1 MTHYTTIS
9 SNLKRGILRF
19 SETISSGLS
28 RPELKLISQLIYG
41 MLAAHSCHLSKIAR
55 VLNESISLKKTI
67 DRLSRNLNAFND
79 RDALQDNVVEKLK
92 SCLSETSVLIV
103 DGGDITKPCSP
114 KMEYISR
121 VRDGST
127 GEYGE
132 GYHTIS
138 VTALTAE
145 KKMPIC
151 VYSNVYSASEPGFV
165 SEDAEVLTALEFLG
179 KHFSKS
185 CIRAF
190 DRGYDANIY
199 YEHLIKHGERFIIR
213 AKKNRD
219 VIFGGKR
226 INILALAN
234 RYKGKYI
241 LKFRKKNGLKVDCK
255 VTVVPISLPCKPKAE
270 LNLVICNGFGKTPM
284 MLITNLRS
292 DDKRLALTIT
302 KVYLMRWRIEE
313 YYAFKKQQFK
323 LEDLRVRSLN
333 SIRNLDLFLSI
344 AIGYIGFMSAKGE
357 DCRAV
362 MELIEISKRI
372 FNAPKFFF
380 YAIADG
386 MFAVFARA
394 KPGFSHLLRRMPK
407 DPQLSLWTE
416 PRIQSL
422 LL

>member
-1 MTHYTTIS
+1 MTHYTTVS

-28 RPELKLISQLIYG
+28 RPKLKFISQLIYG
-41 MLAAHSCHLSKIAR
+41 MLAAHSCHLSKMAR
-55 VLNESISLKKTI
+55 ALNENISLKKTI
-67 DRLSRNLNAFND
+67 DRLSRNLNAFDD
-79 RDALQDNVVEKLK
+79 RDALQDNVVEKLR
-92 SCLSETSVLIV
+92 SCLSDTSVLIV

-114 KMEYISR
+114 KMEYIDR

-127 GEYGE
+127 GGYGE

-138 VTALTAE
+138 VTALTPE
-145 KKMPIC
+145 KKMPVC

-165 SEDAEVLTALEFLG
+165 SEDAEVLTALNFLG
-179 KHFSKS
+179 KHFGKS

-219 VIFGGKR
+219 VIFDGKR
-226 INILALAN
+226 VNILELAS
-234 RYKGKYI
+234 RYKGKYL
-241 LKFRKKNGLKVDCK
+241 LKFRKKNGVKVDCK
-255 VTVVPISLPCKPKAE
+255 VTVVPVSLPCRPQAE

-284 MLITNLRS
+284 MLITNLQS
-292 DDKRLALTIT
+292 DDRRLALTIT

-372 FNAPKFFF
+372 FNAPGFFF
-380 YAIADG
+380 YAVADG

-407 DPQLSLWTE
+407 NPQLSLWPE
-416 PRIQSL
+416 PRIQTL